1 MKVLMINH
9 FPLAGSGSGVYTM
22 NIAKSLRDKGHEVC
36 IIMPE
41 NRTDFKREEG
51 IKLHPV
57 YFKYKEEIP
66 GQLSFNFPCFTTHPN
81 SILNFS
87 DLSEEQLGQYVAAF
101 KEAIKEEVET
111 FKPDIIHGQHI
122 WILSDLAAE
131 YDIPL
136 IVTAHGTDIVGHQKS
151 DRFHTYTNDVASKC
165 AHIVTISEDNKALVE
180 KEFPQTK
187 GKTTLIRN
195 GYDSNVFYRD
205 VYSQE
210 SVLKKFGITK
220 HYDRVVCFVGKLT
233 EIKGVDTLLK
243 ASTMYEDGNTA
254 TLIAGNGELFE
265 SLNVMSSNLGLQ
277 DVYFLGNL
285 PQDELRAIYNIAN
298 VSCVPSRFEAFGL
311 VAIEALACGT
321 PVVASTVGG
330 IPDFLKPDV
339 GMLIQVDDH
348 EALASSIQK
357 ILNGEVHFDAQH
369 VVQYAYDNYA
379 QETLIAELIS
389 IYESYGM
396 GGKGK
401 KKV

>member
-1 MKVLMINH
+1 MKVLLINH
-9 FPLAGSGSGVYTM
+9 FPLEGSGSGVYTM

-41 NRTDFKREEG
+41 NRTNFKREDG

-81 SILNFS
+81 SVENFDHLS
-87 DLSEEQLGQYVAAF
+87 DEQIEEYASAF
-101 KEAIKEEVET
+101 RKAIKEEVES
-111 FKPDIIHGQHI
+111 FHPDVIHGQHI

-136 IVTAHGTDIVGHQKS
+136 VVTAHGTDIVGHKRS
-151 DRFHTYTNDVASKC
+151 DRFHSYTNDVASKC
-165 AHIVTISEDNKALVE
+165 AHIITISEDNKDLVE
-180 KEFPQTK
+180 KEFPQAK
-187 GKTTLIRN
+187 GKTTLLRN
-195 GYDSNVFYRD
+195 GYDSNVFYKD
-205 VYSQE
+205 VYNRDK
-210 SVLKKFGITK
+210 VLEKFGISK
-220 HYDRVVCFVGKLT
+220 KYSKVVCFAGKLT

-243 ASTMYEDGNTA
+243 AAAIYQDENTA
-254 TLIAGNGELFE
+254 TLIAGNGELFD
-265 SLNVMSSNLGLQ
+265 SLNEMANDLGLS

-285 PQDELRAIYNIAN
+285 PQDGLREIYNIAD

-321 PVVASTVGG
+321 PVVASEVGG

-339 GMLIQVDDH
+339 GKLIKIDDY
-348 EALASSIQK
+348 EALADSIQK
-357 ILNGEVHFDAQH
+357 ILSGEVHFDSKH
-369 VVQYAYDNYA
+369 ISQYAYDHYA
-379 QETLIAELIS
+379 QETIIDELIS
-389 IYESYGM
+389 IYENYGV
-396 GGKGK
+396 GQKGK